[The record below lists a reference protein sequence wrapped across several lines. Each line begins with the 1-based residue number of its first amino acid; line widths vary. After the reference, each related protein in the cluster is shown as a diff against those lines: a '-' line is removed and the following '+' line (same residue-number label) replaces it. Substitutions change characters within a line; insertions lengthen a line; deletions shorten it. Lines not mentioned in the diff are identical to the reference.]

1 MVASIDNTAS
11 APPPWAVFRQQ
22 MPAAVT
28 LAYFDHAAVAPLPGP
43 TQEAIIQWAQSA
55 AAEGDTV
62 WPQWSRQVSELRS
75 LSARLLSAQA
85 EEIALIH
92 NTTEGIT
99 LVAEGYPWK
108 PGDNVVIPADE
119 FPSNQYP
126 WLNLADRG
134 VETRRIPVDRGQLDL
149 DRLLAAC
156 DRRTRIV
163 AVSWVSYA
171 SGWRNDLD
179 RLAEAVHDRGSLLF
193 VDAIQGLGVLPL
205 DVRRTPVDFLAAD
218 GHKWLLGPEGAG
230 VFFTRREHLELL
242 RPLGVGWN
250 SVVHAHD
257 FSRIE
262 LKLKPSAERY
272 EGGSQNMVGL
282 IGLRSSMDLLVRLG
296 AAAISQRIF
305 EITDLACERL
315 RQIGAVLHSDRSP
328 LHKSGIV
335 ALDLPGRDLTAV
347 REECLRRGVV
357 LSFRGGRLR
366 ISPHAYNNESDIE
379 RLIDAL
385 KGCLS

>member
-1 MVASIDNTAS
+1 MASAIDNTAP
-11 APPPWAVFRQQ
+11 APSPWESFRLQV
-22 MPAAVT
+22 PVAEKW
-28 LAYFDHAAVAPLPGP
+28 AYFDHAAVSPLPGP
-43 TQEAIIQWAQSA
+43 TRDAIVAWAQNA

-62 WPQWSRQVSELRS
+62 WPEWSRQVGQLRS
-75 LSARLLSAQA
+75 LSAHLLGAEL
-85 EEIALIH
+85 EEIALVR

-99 LVAEGYPWK
+99 LVAEGYPWE

-126 WLNLADRG
+126 WLNLAERG
-134 VETRRIPVDRGQLDL
+134 VETRRIPVERGRLDL

-163 AVSWVSYA
+163 AISWVSYS

-179 RLAEAVHDRGSLLF
+179 RLAGAVHDRGALLF

-205 DVRRTPVDFLAAD
+205 DVRHTPIDFLAAD
-218 GHKWLLGPEGAG
+218 GHKWLMGPEGAG
-230 VFFTRREHLELL
+230 VFFIRREHLERL

-262 LKLKPSAERY
+262 LSLKPSAERY

-282 IGLRSSMDLLVRLG
+282 IALRTSMELLSRLG
-296 AAAISQRIF
+296 ASAISQRIF
-305 EITDLACERL
+305 ETTDLACERL
-315 RQIGAVLHSDRSP
+315 GQIGAVIHSDRSP
-328 LHKSGIV
+328 ARKSGIV
-335 ALDLPGRDLTAV
+335 VFDLPGHDLVSA
-347 REECLRRGVV
+347 RQECLRSRVV
-357 LSFRGGRLR
+357 LSFRGGLLR
-366 ISPHAYNNESDIE
+366 ISPHAYNDESDIE
-379 RLIDAL
+379 RLVEAL
-385 KGCLS
+385 PKR